1 MDFYA
6 LYGQDRQELNLES
19 DRACKLQ
26 LTPLTGLLVS
36 RDAKAQYAEAGVVR
50 WGCD

>member
-1 MDFYA
+1 MPFMDKTRE
-6 LYGQDRQELNLES
+6 DRQELNLEW